1 MMKSSS
7 LIGVGQVL
15 GMAEQGSRIT
25 RHKFAVRVIISTSL
39 STVMKNEPG
48 HSSLSLALSLS
59 RVPYAPA
66 NSLSLSFRLLL
77 SLSLCVFSIV
87 LYLVY

>member
-48 HSSLSLALSLS
+48 HSSLSL
-59 RVPYAPA
+59 
-66 NSLSLSFRLLL
+66 SLSLSCALRPGQFSLSLFSAPPL
-77 SLSLCVFSIV
+77 SLSAYFLLFFI
-87 LYLVY
+87 

>member
-48 HSSLSLALSLS
+48 HSSLSLSLSLVCLTP
-59 RVPYAPA
+59 RPIL
-66 NSLSLSFRLLL
+66 SLSLSLFGSS

>member
-48 HSSLSLALSLS
+48 HSSLSLSLSLS

-77 SLSLCVFSIV
+77 SLSAYFLLFFI
-87 LYLVY
+87 

>member
-48 HSSLSLALSLS
+48 HSSLSLSLSLVCLTPRPILSLS
-59 RVPYAPA
+59 LFG
-66 NSLSLSFRLLL
+66 SS